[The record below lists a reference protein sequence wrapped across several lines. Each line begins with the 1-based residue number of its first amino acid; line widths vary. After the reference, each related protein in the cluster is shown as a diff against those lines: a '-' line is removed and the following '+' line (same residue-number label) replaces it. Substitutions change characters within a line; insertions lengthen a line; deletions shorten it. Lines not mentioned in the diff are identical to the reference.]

1 MDRRILTRIIAL
13 AIVLLVG
20 GVILYYLV
28 AMGSI
33 PYDDADFGETEEI
46 VVLPERPGTQSLI
59 LTGPIIRPLIFALD
73 FRRPKIRSINWEE
86 IRATDPTADVR
97 ITAMLTADGILKFD
111 PVTDVY
117 SPGHTRAGVMIARVV
132 RTWAYTP
139 YMMGPIVFTFRVG
152 AVGKKVTIDI
162 SRLKRKEGLDPDVPI
177 KTGKLYLIE
186 NGLSPREVKIK
197 TW

>member
-1 MDRRILTRIIAL
+1 LAIAL
-13 AIVLLVG
+13 PVA
-20 GVILYYLV
+20 GVVLYYLI
-28 AMGSI
+28 AMGRI

-73 FRRPKIRSINWEE
+73 FHRPKLQSLNWEE
-86 IRATDPTADVR
+86 IRNTDPTADVR
-97 ITAMLTADGILKFD
+97 ITAVVAPDGTLMFD
-111 PVTDVY
+111 SVQDVHA
-117 SPGHTRAGVMIARVV
+117 PGHTRAGQMIARVV

-139 YMMGPIVFTFRVG
+139 YMTGPIVFTFRVG

-162 SRLKRKEGLDPDVPI
+162 SRLQRKEGLDPDVPI